1 MENIKS
7 VVFLDDACDGPDNLD
22 WDCNVSEGEIPL
34 VIYDALEDYLTYPD
48 KKYIKTEEL
57 SVFFYEFLERYIEDN
72 KWDEDYLYMLLNDSI
87 IHYSDG
93 RIENFK
99 DRVVEVRTVEFSKCC
114 CDLGLSRL
122 VYIPA
127 THLQKVAQEVLR

>member
-1 MENIKS
+1 MRKFKI
-7 VVFLDDACDGPDNLD
+7 G
-22 WDCNVSEGEIPL
+22 
-34 VIYDALEDYLTYPD
+34 D
-48 KKYIKTEEL
+48 KVRIVKPFCVRK
-57 SVFFYEFLERYIEDN
+57 R
-72 KWDEDYLYMLLNDSI
+72 
-87 IHYSDG
+87 DG

-127 THLQKVAQEVLR
+127 THLQKVA

>member
-1 MENIKS
+1 MRKFKI
-7 VVFLDDACDGPDNLD
+7 G
-22 WDCNVSEGEIPL
+22 
-34 VIYDALEDYLTYPD
+34 D
-48 KKYIKTEEL
+48 KVRIVK
-57 SVFFYEFLERYIEDN
+57 
-72 KWDEDYLYMLLNDSI
+72 LLCVRKR
-87 IHYSDG
+87 DG

-127 THLQKVAQEVLR
+127 THLQKVA